1 ILGYVIAIVLWSAVL
16 LRQYALATG
25 HPAETSSELSTAV
38 RRVPAMALL
47 GILTGCAVA
56 VWFLPTLALQGT
68 ARLVT
73 ALVLA
78 IPACYLVVA
87 LSCGGAVLL
96 VTGRGP
102 LASLVHS
109 FRLTSGS
116 FWRLTSIY
124 TVAFVLLMVL
134 YLVSGL
140 LAGLVSVLLAHGDI
154 AVITAATTVFVVIL
168 SAVGTPFFWA
178 LALAV
183 LGDLSV
189 RTEGAERRAPRRGA
203 REGHPERPAA
213 RRLVDTPQA
222 VAARG
227 ACAAAG
233 ARGRVLVASPHRGR
247 APVGRG
253 ARGGRLG
260 RNAPRHRA
268 RRRRG
273 HQRAARRGSA
283 QGPRACARARPHPRR
298 GAGSAHA
305 RRPRAGEPPRAARAP
320 ARAHRPAARR
330 AGAAAA
336 GALAHGARADAR
348 CTAARGVGSGALAG
362 AGHDLRAGA
371 LRGPAGELE
380 HTRGGDR

>member
-1 ILGYVIAIVLWSAVL
+1 VGEILDSAFRIFRATLVQCLPYAIAAVIAGQLPNIYYLVSGRNMLQGLAGFRDPVWLTLYILGYVIAIVLWSAVL
-16 LRQYALATG
+16 LRQYALSTG

-189 RTEGAERRAPRRGA
+189 RKEGADLAQRLSS
-203 REGHPERPAA
+203 PAA
-213 RRLVDTPQA
+213 
-222 VAARG
+222 
-227 ACAAAG
+227 
-233 ARGRVLVASPHRGR
+233 S
-247 APVGRG
+247 
-253 ARGGRLG
+253 
-260 RNAPRHRA
+260 
-268 RRRRG
+268 
-273 HQRAARRGSA
+273 
-283 QGPRACARARPHPRR
+283 
-298 GAGSAHA
+298 
-305 RRPRAGEPPRAARAP
+305 
-320 ARAHRPAARR
+320 
-330 AGAAAA
+330 
-336 GALAHGARADAR
+336 
-348 CTAARGVGSGALAG
+348 
-362 AGHDLRAGA
+362 
-371 LRGPAGELE
+371 
-380 HTRGGDR
+380 

>member
-1 ILGYVIAIVLWSAVL
+1 MANTLYPPPRPQSVGEILDSAFRIFRATLVQCLPYAIAAVIAGQLPNIYYLVSGRNMLQGLAGFRDPVWVTLYILGYVIAIVLWSAVL
-16 LRQYALATG
+16 LRQ
-25 HPAETSSELSTAV
+25 
-38 RRVPAMALL
+38 L

-68 ARLVT
+68 ARLAT

-116 FWRLTSIY
+116 FWRLTLIY

-189 RTEGAERRAPRRGA
+189 RKEGADLAQRLSS
-203 REGHPERPAA
+203 PAA
-213 RRLVDTPQA
+213 
-222 VAARG
+222 
-227 ACAAAG
+227 
-233 ARGRVLVASPHRGR
+233 S
-247 APVGRG
+247 
-253 ARGGRLG
+253 
-260 RNAPRHRA
+260 
-268 RRRRG
+268 
-273 HQRAARRGSA
+273 
-283 QGPRACARARPHPRR
+283 
-298 GAGSAHA
+298 
-305 RRPRAGEPPRAARAP
+305 
-320 ARAHRPAARR
+320 
-330 AGAAAA
+330 
-336 GALAHGARADAR
+336 
-348 CTAARGVGSGALAG
+348 
-362 AGHDLRAGA
+362 
-371 LRGPAGELE
+371 
-380 HTRGGDR
+380 

>member
-1 ILGYVIAIVLWSAVL
+1 MANTLYPPPRPQSVGEILDSAFRIFRATLVKCLPYAIAAVIAGQLPNIYYLVSGRNMLQGLAGFRDPVWVTLYILGYVIAIVLWSAVL
-16 LRQYALATG
+16 LRQYALSTG

-68 ARLVT
+68 TRLAA

-116 FWRLTSIY
+116 FWRLTLIY

-189 RTEGAERRAPRRGA
+189 RKEGADLAQRLSS
-203 REGHPERPAA
+203 PAA
-213 RRLVDTPQA
+213 
-222 VAARG
+222 
-227 ACAAAG
+227 
-233 ARGRVLVASPHRGR
+233 S
-247 APVGRG
+247 
-253 ARGGRLG
+253 
-260 RNAPRHRA
+260 
-268 RRRRG
+268 
-273 HQRAARRGSA
+273 
-283 QGPRACARARPHPRR
+283 
-298 GAGSAHA
+298 
-305 RRPRAGEPPRAARAP
+305 
-320 ARAHRPAARR
+320 
-330 AGAAAA
+330 
-336 GALAHGARADAR
+336 
-348 CTAARGVGSGALAG
+348 
-362 AGHDLRAGA
+362 
-371 LRGPAGELE
+371 
-380 HTRGGDR
+380 